1 VSPSHAPNDLTETE
15 PDMTQEP
22 KCPSCGRAN
31 AADAL
36 ECENCSYPLN
46 LTAPPVASA
55 PVTPPP
61 APEPVAAAPEP
72 AAPPAPAPAPAPS
85 TSGGNTRG
93 YDPNIKRMRTTRPR
107 AAQTAAEKLQFQLW
121 LVLGGFAV
129 LLVMYTAFQGFQK
142 NNAAQPKIAGANEE
156 MEHAATMARNEL
168 AKDSTNVNARI
179 MLANILYDTAN
190 WPEAII
196 HYKSALRSDSTRVTT
211 LVDLGVCYFNLGDS
225 EDAIEKFRAALR
237 HEPNHP
243 VALFN
248 MGVVA
253 ESKNE
258 LDEALGW
265 YAKAQKA
272 GGPQGLQQS
281 LAEAMQ
287 RAQQKKSGGGAAG
300 GGMGGR

>member
-1 VSPSHAPNDLTETE
+1 
-15 PDMTQEP
+15 MTPEN

-31 AADAL
+31 APDAV

-46 LTAPPVASA
+46 LSAPPVAPAA
-55 PVTPPP
+55 PAVPVAP
-61 APEPVAAAPEP
+61 AAAEPVEAAPE
-72 AAPPAPAPAPAPS
+72 PAPAPAPAAPRPADPS
-85 TSGGNTRG
+85 VRG
-93 YDPNIKRMRTTRPR
+93 FDPNIRRMRTTRPR

-142 NNAAQPKIAGANEE
+142 NNSAQPKIAGANEE

-190 WPEAII
+190 WSEAIV

-211 LVDLGVCYFNLGDS
+211 LVDLGVCYFNLGDA
-225 EDAIEKFRAALR
+225 EDAIEKFQAALR

-243 VALFN
+243 IALFN
-248 MGVVA
+248 MGVVR
-253 ESKNE
+253 ESQDRI
-258 LDEALGW
+258 DEALQW
-265 YAKAQKA
+265 YAKAQGA
-272 GGPQGLQQS
+272 GGPEGLQQS
-281 LAEAMQ
+281 IAQAVE
-287 RAQQKKSGGGAAG
+287 RAKAKKAGGGAP

>member
-1 VSPSHAPNDLTETE
+1 
-15 PDMTQEP
+15 MTQET

-46 LTAPPVASA
+46 LTAPPAA
-55 PVTPPP
+55 ALAAPPP

-72 AAPPAPAPAPAPS
+72 VAPAAPAPAAPPA
-85 TSGGNTRG
+85 SGGPTRG
-93 YDPNIKRMRTTRPR
+93 YDPNIKRIRTTRPR

-142 NNAAQPKIAGANEE
+142 NNAAQPKIEGANEE

-190 WPEAII
+190 WSEAII

-225 EDAIEKFRAALR
+225 DDAVEKFRAALR

-253 ESKNE
+253 ESRNQ
-258 LDEALGW
+258 LDEALQW
-265 YAKAQKA
+265 YARAQKA
-272 GGPQGLQQS
+272 GGPEGLQQS
-281 LAEAMQ
+281 LAEAVQ

-300 GGMGGR
+300 GMGGR

>member
-1 VSPSHAPNDLTETE
+1 MTHET
-15 PDMTQEP
+15 

-46 LTAPPVASA
+46 LTAPPAAA
-55 PVTPPP
+55 PVAPAP

-72 AAPPAPAPAPAPS
+72 VAAAPVPAPAAPPAPPAPS
-85 TSGGNTRG
+85 GAPTRG

-211 LVDLGVCYFNLGDS
+211 LVDLGVCYFNLGDTD
-225 EDAIEKFRAALR
+225 DAIEKFRAALR

-253 ESKNE
+253 ESRNE
-258 LDEALGW
+258 LDEALAW

>member
-1 VSPSHAPNDLTETE
+1 
-15 PDMTQEP
+15 MTQET

-46 LTAPPVASA
+46 RTAP
-55 PVTPPP
+55 
-61 APEPVAAAPEP
+61 P
-72 AAPPAPAPAPAPS
+72 AAPPAPAPAPEPVATAPEPVAPAAPAAPAAS
-85 TSGGNTRG
+85 AGQTRG
-93 YDPNIKRMRTTRPR
+93 YDPSIKRIRTTRPR

-142 NNAAQPKIAGANEE
+142 NNSAQPKIEGANEE

-190 WPEAII
+190 WSEAII
-196 HYKSALRSDSTRVTT
+196 HYKSALRTDSTRVTT

-225 EDAIEKFRAALR
+225 DDAIEKFRAALR

-253 ESKNE
+253 ESKNQ
-258 LDEALGW
+258 LDEALQW
-265 YAKAQKA
+265 YARAQKA
-272 GGPQGLQQS
+272 GGPDGLQQS
-281 LAEAMQ
+281 LAEAIQ